1 MQFNESRLNAA
12 IETAKAKADGN
23 RAILN
28 AIEKA
33 AAGLRGGWIVTELVD
48 GLLITSDSGET
59 YHANGTCSCAAYR
72 NGMVCKHRV
81 AYRLLTLYNASE
93 PVATKEATSRAATS
107 CSIDY
112 EVRAPRVVRSVE
124 RDIITHHRVVAVSC
138 DNWLV

>member
-12 IETAKAKADGN
+12 IETARAKADGN

-33 AAGLRGGWIVTELVD
+33 AAGLRGAWIVIELVD

-72 NGMVCKHRV
+72 NGMVCEHRV
-81 AYRLLTLYNASE
+81 AYRLLTLYHDSE
-93 PVATKEATSRAATS
+93 PVATRAVTS
-107 CSIDY
+107 
-112 EVRAPRVVRSVE
+112 RAPRVVRSVE
-124 RDIITHHRVVAVSC
+124 RDYTGARYTVVRSNGWAI
-138 DNWLV
+138 